1 MTTTPTTTTPTTA
14 KPSGSSIPEV
24 TLIIEAIVMLVSE
37 TEPTTAPADS
47 VKAFDDGLRS
57 LLGNHG
63 GAIWG
68 TQWTLA
74 QAALR
79 SLKPYVLALPKPAP
93 AKRGPKPKAALVVEI
108 EDGSTEVLN

>member
-1 MTTTPTTTTPTTA
+1 
-14 KPSGSSIPEV
+14 
-24 TLIIEAIVMLVSE
+24 VSE

-68 TQWTLA
+68 TQWTQA

-79 SLKPYVLALPKPAP
+79 ALKPYVLALPKPPA
-93 AKRGPKPKAALVVEI
+93 AKRGPKPKAPLVVEI
-108 EDGSTEVLN
+108 ADGSTTEL